1 MKKLFALFTSAA
13 LLFVSSVASA
23 VPIDGSIKEWLRKL
37 NLQVN
42 W

>member
-23 VPIDGSIKEWLRKL
+23 VPIDGSINFFGAFPIQR
-37 NLQVN
+37 
-42 W
+42 